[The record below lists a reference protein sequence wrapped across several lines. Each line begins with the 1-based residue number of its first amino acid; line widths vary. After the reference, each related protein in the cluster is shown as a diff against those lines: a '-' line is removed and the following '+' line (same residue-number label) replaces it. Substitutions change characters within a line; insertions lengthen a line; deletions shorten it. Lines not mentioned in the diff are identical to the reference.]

1 MNAEDLRLDLY
12 VIDLFHNKMIRVD
25 ANDIGIA
32 DKYQNL
38 KLTSIPYAPIELT
51 KDWFEKFQF
60 EMNYQNQKFQIG
72 NFIASKSPNGWKI
85 YYQYGD
91 KQIYLDIEIKY
102 VHELQNVFRFL
113 MKYELSELAA

>member
-1 MNAEDLRLDLY
+1 MKAEDLRLDLY
-12 VIDLFHNKMIRVD
+12 VIDLFHNKMIKVD

-51 KDWFEKFQF
+51 SDWLIKFKF
-60 EMNYQNQKFQIG
+60 EMSFQNQKAQIG
-72 NFIASKSPNGWKI
+72 NFILSKSPNGFKV

-91 KQIYLDIEIKY
+91 KQIYLDVELKF
-102 VHELQNVFRFL
+102 VHELQNIFRFL
-113 MKYELSELAA
+113 MKYELSE